1 MKVTYTLYTPYTDLA
16 VKYKPKVDVFDRGI
30 DGSYNPTEI
39 LRAMHRLQ
47 VSGRSIVTRPRL
59 VCKAGARQEVEEKIR
74 PSQKLLLRFFFLITI
89 VQVATCQV
97 PGGTFEG
104 FPAHCDWLSDLDRSC
119 CLQTAKDDGRGSKWR
134 RSSRRCSHVG
144 TLTLVHLKVLL

>member
-47 VSGRSIVTRPRL
+47 VSGRSIVTRQRL
-59 VCKAGARQEVEEKIR
+59 VCKAGARQEVKEKIQ
-74 PSQKLLLRFFFLITI
+74 PSQKLLLRFFFFNHNRPSRNVSST
-89 VQVATCQV
+89 
-97 PGGTFEG
+97 GGE
-104 FPAHCDWLSDLDRSC
+104 PL
-119 CLQTAKDDGRGSKWR
+119 KGSPPT
-134 RSSRRCSHVG
+134 VIG
-144 TLTLVHLKVLL
+144 